1 MAIRGIP
8 AERSKFIQTAVI
20 SLATLTALGLLGF
33 VLAYWTWQWFA
44 PRAEPR
50 APAMAVQAATVSS
63 AGGLFGNVQGSSAA
77 VTSKS
82 GSIRLLGVVAAT
94 TGSHG
99 YAVMQLL
106 ESREILAV
114 REGEEAAPGIKLA
127 EVHPDHIILLRNGAR
142 ESLAWPQK
150 DAGRKP

>member
-1 MAIRGIP
+1 MRATHGIP
-8 AERSKFIQTAVI
+8 AERSNFAQTAVV
-20 SLATLTALGLLGF
+20 SLATLAALGLLGL

-50 APAMAVQAATVSS
+50 APAMAVQAAGVSS
-63 AGGLFGNVQGSSAA
+63 AGGLFGDSQGSSAA
-77 VTSKS
+77 VKPAL
-82 GSIRLLGVVAAT
+82 GAVRLLGVVAAT

-99 YAVMQLL
+99 YAVMQL

-127 EVHPDHIILLRNGAR
+127 EVHPDHIILLRNGVR
-142 ESLAWPQK
+142 ESLVWPRK
-150 DAGRKP
+150 DAGRKQ